1 MCFCCAS
8 STQCELT
15 RRRHPSASSRTLILY
30 KTHFSRDPPDGGHA
44 AVKGGMRMNASN
56 STPFA
61 TFSHGTERAEQ
72 LEAAAD
78 HDMHVVRLADAVQ
91 LAGGTK

>member
-1 MCFCCAS
+1 
-8 STQCELT
+8 
-15 RRRHPSASSRTLILY
+15 
-30 KTHFSRDPPDGGHA
+30 
-44 AVKGGMRMNASN
+44 MRMNASN